1 MSLLSDTPA
10 ERRFVGTRMLL
21 CALAGM
27 VTSAWCLYIDD
38 VVNFDAV
45 EYIRAAEKFASRD
58 WAGAFTVHQWPFF
71 AFLMWLVA
79 AAFGLSFEH
88 AGDLLNT
95 VFFTA
100 SSMLF
105 VLVVRA
111 FGGISRRL
119 TVFAALVAVLHPAF
133 NEYRAF
139 IIRDAGYL
147 AFYLAALFCLARSV
161 GESGFRYPLGV
172 LAALVLASLF
182 RIEGAVFLFSAP
194 LLIATARSSG
204 AGSPWMRVVLLVSS
218 AAVLAVVLGWW
229 LIAPNGGVP
238 ADTAVS
244 TPLDVV
250 GSAWHQIT
258 SSVSHKITVLRTEFL
273 GPYAEEYAWALFIF
287 AVVMILV
294 SATLSQLTIPWAL
307 LVMGALGFGVRFPEK
322 ARNRIW
328 LSLVGMHLAILLVFV
343 VIKLFLASRY
353 PLALTVT
360 ILILAPMALER
371 LTARFKWADL
381 KLPAR
386 VLVGFLLLWG
396 AGECVS
402 GLDNVTRARAVKD
415 AGLWLGSQAT
425 VAGSLVTND
434 RRLAYY
440 AGRHRDLRFIEIRF
454 KRLRVG
460 LTKWNWWP
468 EASYFAVRLTRD
480 QEAIEQMFTEVLGRS
495 PERIFVREV
504 GDRVLVYNLKH

>member
-1 MSLLSDTPA
+1 MSLLSDIPA
-10 ERRFVGTRMLL
+10 DRRFVGTTLLL
-21 CALAGM
+21 CALAGI
-27 VTSAWCLYIDD
+27 VTSVWCLYVDD
-38 VVNFDAV
+38 VVNYDAV
-45 EYIRAAEKFASRD
+45 EYIRAAEKLASRD
-58 WAGAFTVHQWPFF
+58 WTGAFAVHQWPFF
-71 AFLMWLVA
+71 SFLMWLVGG
-79 AAFGLSFEH
+79 AFGLSFEH
-88 AGDLLNT
+88 AGELLNT

-147 AFYLAALFCLARSV
+147 AFYLVALFCLARSV

-172 LAALVLASLF
+172 LAGLVLASLF
-182 RIEGAVFLFSAP
+182 RIEGVVFLFSAP
-194 LLIATARSSG
+194 LLIATARGRG
-204 AGSPWMRVVLLVSS
+204 AGSPWMWVVLLISS

-229 LIAPNGGVP
+229 LIAPNGGVT
-238 ADTAVS
+238 ADTPIT

-258 SSVSHKITVLRTEFL
+258 NSVSYKITVLRTEFL
-273 GPYAEEYAWALFIF
+273 GPYAEEYAWALFVF

-307 LVMGALGFGVRFPEK
+307 LVIGTLGFGVRFPEK
-322 ARNRIW
+322 AHNRIW

-360 ILILAPMALER
+360 ILILVPMALER
-371 LTARFKWADL
+371 LISRFKWTDL

-386 VLVGFLLLWG
+386 VLAGFLLLWG

-415 AGLWLGSQAT
+415 AGLWLRSQAT
-425 VAGSLVTND
+425 IPGSLVTND

-440 AGRHRDLRFIEIRF
+440 AGRHRDLKFIEIHF

-468 EASYFAVRLTRD
+468 QASYFAVRLTRD
-480 QEAIEQMFTEVLGRS
+480 EDAIEQMFTEVLGRP

-504 GDRVLVYNLKH
+504 GDRVLIYNLKH